1 MVKSSK
7 QSVDDTKTPKT
18 GKGKDSK
25 KEKNDLSKPSQEPIT
40 QMSDHPANESII
52 IDEPLSNR
60 PPTPPKP
67 KVCLPPLDVAPFTR
81 TSHMGVI
88 IKDENV
94 EKEQARMRKMEM
106 ENFLQFKDQI
116 NKFRE
121 DERKYRL
128 HQKIKQIEECE
139 TLQVLKF
146 YN

>member
-1 MVKSSK
+1 MAKSSK
-7 QSVDDTKTPKT
+7 QSVEDVKTPKA

-25 KEKNDLSKPSQEPIT
+25 KEKTDPTKPSQEPIT
-40 QMSDHPANESII
+40 QMSDHANESVI

-67 KVCLPPLDVAPFTR
+67 KVYLPPLDVAPFTR

-88 IKDENV
+88 IKDENF
-94 EKEQARMRKMEM
+94 EKEQARLRKMEM
-106 ENFLQFKDQI
+106 DNFLQFKDQI

-128 HQKIKQIEECE
+128 QQKIKQIEECE
-139 TLQVLKF
+139 NLQVF
-146 YN
+146 NF